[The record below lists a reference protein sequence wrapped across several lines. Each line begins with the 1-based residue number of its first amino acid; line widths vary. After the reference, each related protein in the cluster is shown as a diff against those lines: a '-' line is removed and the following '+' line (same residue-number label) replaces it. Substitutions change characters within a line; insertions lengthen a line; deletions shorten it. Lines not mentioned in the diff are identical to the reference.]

1 VTEKT
6 SNPNEY
12 SVYWPLLPV
21 IVVLVAVNGLQLKGS
36 LEQRAQLKIAQAN
49 LEGVLPQA
57 QLINST
63 MLGLSKDVLALA
75 ETSEG
80 ARKIVQDFQ
89 IREVQPPPGAATA
102 PVVTP

>member
-1 VTEKT
+1 
-6 SNPNEY
+6 
-12 SVYWPLLPV
+12 
-21 IVVLVAVNGLQLKGS
+21 
-36 LEQRAQLKIAQAN
+36 
-49 LEGVLPQA
+49 
-57 QLINST
+57 